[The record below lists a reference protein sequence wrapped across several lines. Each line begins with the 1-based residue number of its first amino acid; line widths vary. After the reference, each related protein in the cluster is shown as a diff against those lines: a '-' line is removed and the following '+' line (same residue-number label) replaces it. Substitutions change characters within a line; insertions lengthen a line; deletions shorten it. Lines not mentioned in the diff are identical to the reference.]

1 MRIDLVTRGAWRLEV
16 LLDVLQLDELIHD
29 RIDRQT
35 TGTVDLE
42 LLRDV
47 ASVGDDGVGREVE
60 LSRDLLVRHTLDD
73 ADDDLAFARCE
84 GL

>member
-1 MRIDLVTRGAWRLEV
+1 MRIDLVTRGALRLEV

-47 ASVGDDGVGREVE
+47 ASVGDDGVGREIE
-60 LSRDLLVRHTLDD
+60 LPRDLLVRHALDD
-73 ADDDLAFARCE
+73 ADDDLAFAWRE

>member
-35 TGTVDLE
+35 AGAVALE

-47 ASVGDDGVGREVE
+47 ASVGDDGVGREIE
-60 LSRDLLVRHTLDD
+60 LPRDLLVRHALDD

>member
-1 MRIDLVTRGAWRLEV
+1 MRIGLVTRGAWRLEV

-35 TGTVDLE
+35 TGAVDLE

-47 ASVGDDGVGREVE
+47 ASVGDDGVGREIE
-60 LSRDLLVRHTLDD
+60 LPRDLLVRHALDD
-73 ADDDLAFARCE
+73 ADDDLAFAWSE

>member
-35 TGTVDLE
+35 AGAVDLE

-60 LSRDLLVRHTLDD
+60 LARDLFVRHTFDD
-73 ADDDLAFARCE
+73 ANDDLAFAWCE

>member
-1 MRIDLVTRGAWRLEV
+1 MRIDLVTRGARRLEV

-47 ASVGDDGVGREVE
+47 ASVGDDGVGREIE
-60 LSRDLLVRHTLDD
+60 LACDLLVRHALDD

>member
-1 MRIDLVTRGAWRLEV
+1 MTRGAWRLEV

-35 TGTVDLE
+35 TGAVDLE

-47 ASVGDDGVGREVE
+47 ASVGDDGVGREIE
-60 LSRDLLVRHTLDD
+60 LPRDRPCSSCLDD

>member
-35 TGTVDLE
+35 TGAVDLE

-47 ASVGDDGVGREVE
+47 ASVGDDGVGREIE
-60 LSRDLLVRHTLDD
+60 LPCDFLVRHTLDD
-73 ADDDLAFARCE
+73 ADDDLAFARSE

>member
-1 MRIDLVTRGAWRLEV
+1 MTRGVWRLEV

-35 TGTVDLE
+35 TGAMDLE

-60 LSRDLLVRHTLDD
+60 LSRYLLVRHALDD
-73 ADDDLAFARCE
+73 ADDDLAFAWRE

>member
-1 MRIDLVTRGAWRLEV
+1 M
-16 LLDVLQLDELIHD
+16 LDVLQLDELVHD

-35 TGTVDLE
+35 TGAVDLE

-60 LSRDLLVRHTLDD
+60 LSRYLLVRHALDD
-73 ADDDLAFARCE
+73 ADDDLTFAWRE

>member
-1 MRIDLVTRGAWRLEV
+1 MTRGAWRLEV

-29 RIDRQT
+29 RIDRQA
-35 TGTVDLE
+35 TGTVDLQ

-47 ASVGDDGVGREVE
+47 ASVGDYGVGREIE
-60 LSRDLLVRHTLDD
+60 LPCDLLVRHALDD
-73 ADDDLAFARCE
+73 ADDDLAFAWRE

>member
-16 LLDVLQLDELIHD
+16 LLDVLELDELIHD

-35 TGTVDLE
+35 AGAGDLE

-47 ASVGDDGVGREVE
+47 ASVGDAGVGREVE
-60 LSRDLLVRHTLDD
+60 LPRDLLVRHALDD